1 MTDTL
6 PLSIQ
11 PVISYPKEAE
21 VGKTYLMEIDL
32 QMPESGFEWQYEEEE
47 YLIYCM
53 VNAGNLFTVTSVGEP
68 AIVLHRFGGTYGNAK
83 FLLEAAQEENE
94 GEIKITLVNSW
105 GVPIKQIN
113 LAEIQVIEQLANLPV
128 LTPVEIVRQ
137 QNLSCSDIDSL
148 VQEVKQKIASDITV
162 RCGTMRVLDMMQ
174 PVDLDRIYTD
184 VNIIKDV
191 TERRRISYDE
201 GMEVT
206 TREHFDRF
214 LAGATQERV
223 TGIEAVEEFQKLMVL
238 GKPGAG
244 KTTFMK
250 YLAMSCL
257 RGRFHVELVPI
268 FVTLKTYT
276 EKRGQPSLENYILT
290 KFQKFKVSA
299 DTMKRLLKEGGA
311 LILLDGLDEV
321 KKKDD
326 HRVKY
331 EIDQFTKNW
340 QKNRFV
346 ITCRIAAREYLF
358 EDFTEVEVADF
369 GDHQIEASVN
379 NWFGEEDESKA
390 ELMLEKL
397 KNDKS
402 LIELAKNP
410 LLLMLLCLVF
420 AERNNF
426 PPKRSELYKEGL
438 EVLMKKWDAKRNI
451 EREIIY
457 KHLSPQNKEDML
469 GQIAFNTFVN
479 NEYFF
484 QKENLQRQI
493 KDYICNLPEASANPA
508 ALRLDSEAVLKAIE
522 HHHGLLVER
531 ARGIYSFSHL
541 TIHEYLAARQIAY
554 SQFNENQ
561 QLLVDHITDKR
572 WREVILLATEMMTR
586 ADNLVLLMKENIDIL
601 VLSDNKIQEFV
612 NWIYQKSSLVLTSS
626 YKISSLRAFYFNLVV
641 YLSFPNPKLDTSFNF
656 SIVSNSNPDLDLD
669 YSLCNL
675 LSQALYGGYSISR
688 LRVRIFEPDY
698 TITDENLNRELN
710 KLRED
715 FFIIRKLMD
724 NNQQWEERIKSWTEQ
739 LRNVMIQY
747 RNIGYDW
754 QFTEA
759 QTSIL
764 ENYYYANS
772 LLEDCLSHGYV
783 SHQVVKEIESA
794 TLRGIPEKIL
804 TDSAKTENSE
814 LPDINISGIME
825 IITLNEDFSESP
837 AKTQIVKN
845 LIVSGSLSEISL
857 RDLMNDQFQELS
869 HWDNLQYHNE
879 PTHIFIYA
887 YITIEHAEA
896 GMGQWIAM
904 LSKIGE
910 GQEPSIQVNERQLAY
925 INTEPEERFGLL
937 EEQRK
942 KIFQELFLAERK
954 ASREAEEEY
963 PIDPSQSLKVEH
975 SFILTKD
982 TPLMPALNLESL
994 LPTQSIQ
1001 QLSAGIIITVNQI
1014 EQKGQTPWYFVNAM
1028 NPNRELI
1035 GSGWIN
1041 SIALMGQ
1048 SKINVVEQLQRKS
1061 ELQEQLKNQ
1070 YASEL
1075 ATKHELSNEQLQEIN
1090 LEGIQKDWALLT
1102 S

>member
-1 MTDTL
+1 
-6 PLSIQ
+6 
-11 PVISYPKEAE
+11 
-21 VGKTYLMEIDL
+21 
-32 QMPESGFEWQYEEEE
+32 
-47 YLIYCM
+47 
-53 VNAGNLFTVTSVGEP
+53 
-68 AIVLHRFGGTYGNAK
+68 
-83 FLLEAAQEENE
+83 
-94 GEIKITLVNSW
+94 
-105 GVPIKQIN
+105 
-113 LAEIQVIEQLANLPV
+113 
-128 LTPVEIVRQ
+128 
-137 QNLSCSDIDSL
+137 
-148 VQEVKQKIASDITV
+148 
-162 RCGTMRVLDMMQ
+162 
-174 PVDLDRIYTD
+174 
-184 VNIIKDV
+184 
-191 TERRRISYDE
+191 
-201 GMEVT
+201 
-206 TREHFDRF
+206 
-214 LAGATQERV
+214 
-223 TGIEAVEEFQKLMVL
+223 
-238 GKPGAG
+238 
-244 KTTFMK
+244 
-250 YLAMSCL
+250 
-257 RGRFHVELVPI
+257 
-268 FVTLKTYT
+268 
-276 EKRGQPSLENYILT
+276 
-290 KFQKFKVSA
+290 
-299 DTMKRLLKEGGA
+299 
-311 LILLDGLDEV
+311 
-321 KKKDD
+321 
-326 HRVKY
+326 
-331 EIDQFTKNW
+331 
-340 QKNRFV
+340 
-346 ITCRIAAREYLF
+346 
-358 EDFTEVEVADF
+358 
-369 GDHQIEASVN
+369 
-379 NWFGEEDESKA
+379 
-390 ELMLEKL
+390 
-397 KNDKS
+397 
-402 LIELAKNP
+402 
-410 LLLMLLCLVF
+410 
-420 AERNNF
+420 
-426 PPKRSELYKEGL
+426 
-438 EVLMKKWDAKRNI
+438 
-451 EREIIY
+451 
-457 KHLSPQNKEDML
+457 
-469 GQIAFNTFVN
+469 
-479 NEYFF
+479 
-484 QKENLQRQI
+484 
-493 KDYICNLPEASANPA
+493 
-508 ALRLDSEAVLKAIE
+508 
-522 HHHGLLVER
+522 
-531 ARGIYSFSHL
+531 
-541 TIHEYLAARQIAY
+541 
-554 SQFNENQ
+554 
-561 QLLVDHITDKR
+561 
-572 WREVILLATEMMTR
+572 
-586 ADNLVLLMKENIDIL
+586 L